1 MKSITIHGLEGPL
14 DALIREKA
22 SQQGLSLNKTI
33 KKLLTESLGLE
44 PSQPKDYRETFADL
58 CGVWT
63 RQEAAAFNQSTKD
76 FAKVDPED
84 WE

>member
-1 MKSITIHGLEGPL
+1 MKSITIHGLEDQL
-14 DALIREKA
+14 DARIREKA
-22 SQQGLSLNKTI
+22 SQQSLSLNKTI

-44 PSQPKDYRETFADL
+44 PSQPSDHREDFEDL
-58 CGVWT
+58 CGIWT
-63 RQEAAAFNQSTKD
+63 REEAAAFNKSTKD